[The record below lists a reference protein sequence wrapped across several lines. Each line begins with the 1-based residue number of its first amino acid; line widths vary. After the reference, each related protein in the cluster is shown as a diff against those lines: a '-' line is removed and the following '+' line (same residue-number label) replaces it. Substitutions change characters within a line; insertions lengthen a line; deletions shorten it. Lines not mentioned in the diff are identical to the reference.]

1 MIKPKM
7 TAKSKNKANQLPAG
21 WTQGMPPVGELV
33 AMACRKWFALHEGR
47 YLEVI
52 AEDPARYLQSQGL
65 AIMMQPT
72 VTVIYGR
79 IFMEGEFPFMLDER
93 GSPVAVYPN
102 CVLAWTYV
110 PDPLANLQAV
120 ALTDM
125 AVRVAKNPR
134 RNASKGKP

>member
-1 MIKPKM
+1 MRRP
-7 TAKSKNKANQLPAG
+7 S
-21 WTQGMPPVGELV
+21 
-33 AMACRKWFALHEGR
+33 
-47 YLEVI
+47 
-52 AEDPARYLQSQGL
+52 ARYLQSQGL
-65 AIMMQPT
+65 TIMMQPT

-110 PDPLANLQAV
+110 PDTLANLQAV

-125 AVRVAKNPR
+125 AVRVAKTPR